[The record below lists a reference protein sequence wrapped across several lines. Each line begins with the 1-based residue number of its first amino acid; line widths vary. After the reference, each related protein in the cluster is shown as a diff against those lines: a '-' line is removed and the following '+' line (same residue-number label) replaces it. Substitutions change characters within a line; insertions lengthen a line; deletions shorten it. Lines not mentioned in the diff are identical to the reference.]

1 MAPGTPLRYCWTCP
15 IDFDT
20 VGGCSLKIDCKPS
33 EKLEKARAE
42 MKKLFPGYFRPDEAE
57 IKQLWSE
64 GLIAFDA
71 NVLLNLYRY
80 SDETREEFLRIL
92 NLFKEKLLLPKT
104 AAQEFFSNRLD
115 VIVKQERSYE
125 ETLGE
130 IKKLEDKFSNARQHP
145 FLSQDLLA
153 RLTKLFRE
161 VAEELEVRQKRYFDQ
176 INEDPLLI
184 KLNEI
189 FADRILSGF
198 SKDRLIELAEEGKRR
213 YSDNIPPGCG
223 DAGKS
228 QDGDPLRKFGDF
240 FLWKELLEHGKEQ
253 KRPLIFVTDDKKE
266 DWWLKVKG
274 RTLGPR
280 PELIAEFRE
289 HAGQMFHMY
298 LPDRFLEWASKQRGE
313 EVKPAALSEVR
324 ELQSVRTSAVVH
336 PRMRDTEKEKQLRLE
351 IGYDLEILEKLTSI
365 AEKFPQAAI
374 KESWEILSKNVIKTA
389 KVFGFKRV
397 EGDDSDLKQAVYYLS
412 IDVLES
418 QQFMIDMYGLKIEL
432 EKIDKTSNAEDAQ
445 VFVKSCMTV
454 LSRLRTSLSL
464 EGDSVT

>member
-1 MAPGTPLRYCWTCP
+1 MQFENRLQAKR
-15 IDFDT
+15 
-20 VGGCSLKIDCKPS
+20 
-33 EKLEKARAE
+33 ELEKARAE
-42 MKKLFPGYFRPDEAE
+42 MKKLFPGYFRPDETE
-57 IKQLWSE
+57 IKQIWSE

-92 NLFKEKLLLPKT
+92 NLFKEKLILPNR

-115 VIVKQERSYE
+115 VIVKQEMSYV

-130 IKKLEDKFSNARQHP
+130 IKKLEDKFANARQHP

-161 VAEELEVRQKRYFDQ
+161 VAEELEVRQKQYFDQ
-176 INEDPLLI
+176 INDDPLLL
-184 KLNEI
+184 KLDEI

-198 SKDRLIELAEEGKRR
+198 SKERLIELSEEGKRR
-213 YSDNIPPGCG
+213 YSDNIPPGYG
-223 DAGKS
+223 DVGKS
-228 QDGDPLRKFGDF
+228 EDGDPLRKFGDF

-253 KRPLIFVTDDKKE
+253 KRPIIFVTDDKKE

-313 EVKPAALSEVR
+313 EVKPAAISEVR
-324 ELQSVRTSAVVH
+324 ELPSIRTSAVAY
-336 PRMRDTEKEKQLRLE
+336 PRMRDPKKVKERALAMR
-351 IGYDLEILEKLTSI
+351 YDLEILEKLTSI
-365 AEKFPQAAI
+365 AETLPRAAI
-374 KESWEILSKNVIKTA
+374 KESWEILSKNVIETA
-389 KVFGFKRV
+389 KVLGFKYV
-397 EGDDSDLKQAVYYLS
+397 EGGNSDLKQAVYYLS
-412 IDVLES
+412 IGVLES
-418 QQFMIDMYGLKIEL
+418 QQFMIDMYGLKTEL

-445 VFVKSCMTV
+445 AFVRACMTV
-454 LSRLRTSLSL
+454 LSRLLSWLPL
-464 EGDSVT
+464 EGDS